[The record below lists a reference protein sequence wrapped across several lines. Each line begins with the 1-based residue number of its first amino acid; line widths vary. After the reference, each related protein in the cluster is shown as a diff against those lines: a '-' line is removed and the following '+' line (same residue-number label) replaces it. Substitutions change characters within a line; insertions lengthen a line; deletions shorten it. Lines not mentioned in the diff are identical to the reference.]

1 MTKLKNI
8 VTLLLFV
15 AVFQTACDRPL
26 NVFTVSQ
33 DKELGAQLEAEIA
46 SDPVQYPLLSEVDYP
61 VAYAYLFEMRAEI
74 LASPE
79 VKFKTEF
86 DWKLKIIQDD
96 AVLNAFCAP
105 GGYIYVYTGLMK
117 YLDKVDH
124 LAGVLA
130 HEIAHADQR
139 HSSASM
145 TEQYGIETLVA
156 IASNNATAAQ
166 LSQVAGGLT
175 QLGFSRAHETD
186 ADEHSVDYLQSTKYA
201 CDGASGFF
209 AKLIATGQT
218 SGGPAFLSTHP
229 DPGNRVTKITERAD
243 ELGCSKAL
251 HHDDTSA
258 SGDNG
263 AYAAMLATLPQ

>member
-1 MTKLKNI
+1 MTRLKNLFA
-8 VTLLLFV
+8 LLLFV
-15 AVFQTACDRPL
+15 AVFQTACDRPV

-33 DKELGAQLEAEIA
+33 DKQLGAQLEQEIA
-46 SDPVQYPLLSEVDYP
+46 SDPAQYPVLSETQYP
-61 VAYAYLFEMRAEI
+61 DAYAYLLAMRDEI

-86 DWKLKIIQDD
+86 TWEMKIIHDD

-139 HSSASM
+139 HSTASM
-145 TEQYGIETLVA
+145 TQQYGIETIVA

-166 LSQVAGGLT
+166 LSQVAGSLT

-186 ADEHSVDYLQSTKYA
+186 ADDHSVDYLQSTKYA
-201 CDGASGFF
+201 CNGAAGFF
-209 AKLIATGQT
+209 TKLIAQGQT
-218 SGGPAFLSTHP
+218 SGTPAFLSTHP
-229 DPGNRVTKITERAD
+229 DPGNRVTKINERAT
-243 ELGCSKAL
+243 ELSCSTDL
-251 HHDDTSA
+251 YHDNGDN
-258 SGDNG
+258 GDNG

>member
-1 MTKLKNI
+1 MTKLRKI
-8 VTLLLFV
+8 AALLLFV
-15 AVFQTACDRPL
+15 AIFQTACDRPV

-46 SDPVQYPLLSEVDYP
+46 SDPAQYPLLSEVDYP
-61 VAYAYLFEMRAEI
+61 DAYAYLLEMRDEI

-79 VKFKTEF
+79 VKYKTEF
-86 DWKLKIIQDD
+86 EWKLKIIDD
-96 AVLNAFCAP
+96 DVLNAFCAP

-117 YLDKVDH
+117 YLEKSDH

-156 IASNNATAAQ
+156 IASQNATAAQ

-186 ADEHSVDYLQSTKYA
+186 ADDHSVDYLQSTKYA

-218 SGGPAFLSTHP
+218 SGTPAFMSTHP

-263 AYAAMLATLPQ
+263 AYNDMLATLPQ

>member
-1 MTKLKNI
+1 MTKLKKI
-8 VTLLLFV
+8 FALLLFV
-15 AVFQTACDRPL
+15 AIFQTACDRPI

-33 DKELGAQLEAEIA
+33 DKSLGAQLEQEIA
-46 SDPVQYPLLSEVDYP
+46 SDPVQYPVLSETQYP
-61 VAYAYLFEMRAEI
+61 DAYAYLLTMRDEI

-86 DWKLKIIQDD
+86 EWKLKIIHDD

-139 HSSASM
+139 HSTASM
-145 TEQYGIETLVA
+145 TEQYGIETLIA

-166 LSQVAGGLT
+166 LSEVAGGLT

-201 CDGASGFF
+201 CDGAAGFF
-209 AKLIATGQT
+209 AKLIAQGQA

-229 DPGNRVTKITERAD
+229 DPGNRVTKIGERST
-243 ELGCSKAL
+243 ELGCSTGL
-251 HHDDTSA
+251 FHDN
-258 SGDNG
+258 GDNG
-263 AYAAMLATLPQ
+263 AYATMLATLPQ

>member
-1 MTKLKNI
+1 MTNLKKI
-8 VTLLLFV
+8 VALLLFV
-15 AVFQTACDRPL
+15 ALFHTACDRPA

-46 SDPVQYPLLSEVDYP
+46 EDPTAYPVLDETQYPT
-61 VAYAYLFEMRAEI
+61 AYAYLLAMRDEI
-74 LASPE
+74 LESPE
-79 VKFKTEF
+79 VKFKDDFE
-86 DWKLKIIQDD
+86 WKMKIIHDD
-96 AVLNAFCAP
+96 DVLNAFAAP

-139 HSSASM
+139 HSTASM

-156 IASNNATAAQ
+156 IVSNNATAAQ
-166 LSQVAGGLT
+166 LSEVIGGLT

-201 CDGASGFF
+201 CNGAGGFF
-209 AKLIATGQT
+209 SKLIAQGQT
-218 SGGPAFLSTHP
+218 SDTPAFLSTHP
-229 DPGNRVTKITERAD
+229 DPGNRVTKIDERSA
-243 ELGCSKAL
+243 ELGCSTDL
-251 HHDDTSA
+251 FHDN
-258 SGDNG
+258 GDNG
-263 AYAAMLATLPQ
+263 DYAAMLATLP